1 MSPDIDPALQSMIDN
16 LPEKTGKSLEE
27 WYAVIKSRGLEKHG
41 EIMQLLKDENGITH
55 GFANTITIL
64 YRRQVDGVQPSDE
77 EMLARQYEGAK
88 AGLKAL
94 YDEIIEKV
102 KGFGSDVQIAPKKAN
117 VSLRR
122 SKQFALVQPSTKTRM
137 DIGLILRGVESDGI
151 LEDAGSW
158 NSMCTHRIRL
168 NSAEDFNEEVVSWLR
183 AAYEKA

>member
-1 MSPDIDPALQSMIDN
+1 MSPEIDPALQSMIDN

-27 WYAVIKSRGLEKHG
+27 WYALIQSKGLEKHG
-41 EIMQLLKDENGITH
+41 EIMKLLKEDNGVTH

-64 YRRQVDGVQPSDE
+64 FRRQADGEPQSDE
-77 EMLARQYEGAK
+77 AIVARQYEGAK
-88 AGLKAL
+88 AGLRPL

-102 KGFGSDVQIAPKKAN
+102 KGFGGDVQIAPKKAN

-122 SKQFALVQPSTKTRM
+122 SKQFALVQPSTKTRV
-137 DIGLILRGVESDGI
+137 DIGLILKGVESAGV
-151 LEDAGSW
+151 LEDGGSW

-168 NSAEDFNEEVVSWLR
+168 ESAEDFNEEVLGWLQ